1 MFIKHRLNEM
11 MLHTMYICIWEYYKY
26 YIMLKPLS
34 PKNSIYLIF
43 YRKETEETEI
53 R

>member
-1 MFIKHRLNEM
+1 
-11 MLHTMYICIWEYYKY
+11 MLILGIVQD

-34 PKNSIYLIF
+34 PKNNIYLIF

>member
-1 MFIKHRLNEM
+1 
-11 MLHTMYICIWEYYKY
+11 MLILEIVQILYYV
-26 YIMLKPLS
+26 KPLS
-34 PKNSIYLIF
+34 PKNNIYLIF